1 MKPFTI
7 IALLGIF
14 SLSACNETSP
24 EAETS
29 VNSEVIEEEKVHDPS
44 LVNANASIDVEVEGM
59 MCVMGCGS
67 EIRKHLYATQAVK
80 SVSFDFLE
88 GRKANTA
95 TIQYDDSS
103 ISASDLISAIEDI
116 ESSDFKAK
124 VKEEEESQTN
134 TSEDFEGEEEES
146 SILKV
151 KTKNISLPNLT
162 EILHHLFF

>member
-14 SLSACNETSP
+14 SFSACNETSP

-44 LVNANASIDVEVEGM
+44 QVNANASVDVEVEGM

-67 EIRKHLYATQAVK
+67 EIRKHLYTTQAVK
-80 SVSFDFLE
+80 SVSFDFLD
-88 GRKANTA
+88 GRKTNTA
-95 TIQYDDSS
+95 TIEYDAKA
-103 ISASDLISAIEDI
+103 ISEDELISVIEDI

-124 VKEEEESQTN
+124 IKKEEETQTRSPKN
-134 TSEDFEGEEEES
+134 FEDDEES
-146 SILKV
+146 SLLNV

-162 EILHHLFF
+162 DILHHLFF